1 MIFLNAKMEI
11 VFENFVIFFIIQKVD
26 EKIVSEFFSNIIIYM
41 NYEILNNKT
50 NIEDINLKINITIFQ
65 KKVLRWLGFDYLC

>member
-1 MIFLNAKMEI
+1 
-11 VFENFVIFFIIQKVD
+11 
-26 EKIVSEFFSNIIIYM
+26 M

-65 KKVLRWLGFDYLC
+65 KKVLIRLGFDYLC